1 MNRILRR
8 PMFRRGGSTNEGI
21 TSGLDTP
28 RVNYQSGMNFDMAK
42 ILQDTSKQV
51 QDPAIRS
58 AYQPYFQRPQGEG
71 LNRFLMDFGLNLMST
86 PPRGGFLS
94 TAATAARGPLK
105 TLNEDIDAQR
115 LGRQAGEADLFK
127 TLLQGNIDIAAEAA
141 GNTGGGKTY
150 AKLEVA
156 NDIER
161 TMLDIIEL
169 KKRADGGEDVT
180 DELSR
185 KQARLDYLSKENAV
199 GKSLMQQTEFAEDVL
214 KSIVKRLEN
223 EMIDDPNNP
232 GQKIK
237 KYPDGDNDPE
247 LLKEAYRQYAE
258 FFASVPDRVEEAD
271 GGRIGYQQGSMP
283 GAMTETLTM
292 KAPGMEMQ
300 ETATMDQGP
309 EDKIDY
315 ATLRAR
321 LPQEIGDDIVKLL
334 AASPEALEDFAT
346 IATQQDVDQFNKKY
360 NVNLVLPSEA

>member
-1 MNRILRR
+1 
-8 PMFRRGGSTNEGI
+8 MFRRGGSTNEGI

-150 AKLEVA
+150 AKLEIA
-156 NDIER
+156 DDIER

-169 KKRADGGEDVT
+169 KKRAEGGEDVT

-214 KSIVKRLEN
+214 KSIVTRLEN

-232 GQKIK
+232 GQKIE
-237 KYPDGDNDPE
+237 KYPKGDKDPE
-247 LLKEAYRQYAE
+247 LLKEAFRQYAK
-258 FFASVPDRVEEAD
+258 FFEKVPEEKTERTEKAD
-271 GGRIGYQQGSMP
+271 GGRIGYQQGMMVQPQTSGMQPATMP
-283 GAMTETLTM
+283 
-292 KAPGMEMQ
+292 
-300 ETATMDQGP
+300 MDQGTTIP
-309 EDKIDY
+309 EQPKIDY
-315 ATLRAR
+315 ETLRAR
-321 LPQEIGDDIVKLL
+321 LPQEITDDIVKLI

-360 NVNLVLPSEA
+360 SVNLVLPQEA